1 MLNIINSKD
10 LLPSGLLR
18 EPKSNY
24 GAITKSIS
32 NDTDFDRTNVQYI
45 EFWMMDPFIDG
56 ENGKVLDGIFNKNN
70 STGGKL
76 IFNLGNVS
84 EDLMKDNLHAFEN
97 GLSQD
102 YSNEGIK
109 YNEWGR
115 VTTKQYLTNF
125 FENNIDSR
133 SNQDIGLDGLKNEDE
148 IEYLSL
154 IHI

>member
-1 MLNIINSKD
+1 MKAISPQDIFRKQDRQLINTNLPIFDIAYFPNERGQYNYSTD

-18 EPKSNY
+18 DPKSNY

-56 ENGKVLDGIFNKNN
+56 EDGKVLDGIFNKNN

-97 GLSQD
+97 GLSKD
-102 YSNEGIK
+102 YSDEG
-109 YNEWGR
+109 
-115 VTTKQYLTNF
+115 
-125 FENNIDSR
+125 
-133 SNQDIGLDGLKNEDE
+133 
-148 IEYLSL
+148 LSL